1 MARIPIAKPLIGPE
15 ELEAVR
21 RPLESGWVVQGPEVQ
36 AFEDKVRA
44 YTGASFAV
52 AASSGTTALH
62 VALAALG
69 VEPGDE
75 VIVPAFTWVSTAN
88 VVHHLGGVAVFCD
101 IDLATFNLDPEHLEG
116 LVSERTVGVVPV
128 HLFGLPAP
136 MDEVLA
142 FAQRHGIWVL
152 EDCACSLGAWIG
164 DVHTGLL
171 GDLGCL
177 SFHPRKSVTTGEGGM
192 VFTDDAELAARSRS
206 LCDHGAATAP
216 EENGSGHAFLL
227 SDYDGL
233 GFNFRLTDIQGAVG
247 SVQMDRLEGVLA
259 GRRAVAARYT
269 EALAGVDWLAT
280 PSVPEGVTH
289 GWQAYVCLYR
299 PEEPSLA
306 NVRELQRAPQRA
318 DVPARRARRRNPA
331 GHARAGAHAALPRAL
346 RRPARGL
353 PERGA
358 CRPALDR
365 AAALSAADGRGAG
378 DRRAGTSRR
387 RGPRTPPGWS

>member
-36 AFEDKVRA
+36 AFERKVCA
-44 YTGASFAV
+44 YTGAAHAV
-52 AASSGTTALH
+52 ATSSGTTALH

-69 VEPGDE
+69 LEPGDE

-88 VVHHLGGVAVFCD
+88 VVHHLDGTAVFCD
-101 IDLATFNLDPEHLEG
+101 IDLRTFNLDPAHLES
-116 LVSERTVGVVPV
+116 LVTERTVGVVPV

-142 FAQRHGIWVL
+142 FARRHGLWVL
-152 EDCACSLGAWIG
+152 EDCACSLGAWVG
-164 DVHTGLL
+164 DTHTGLL

-192 VFTDDAELAARSRS
+192 VFTDDEALAARSRS
-206 LCDHGAATAP
+206 LCDHGAAAAA

-247 SVQMDRLEGVLA
+247 SAQMDRIDDVLA
-259 GRRAVAARYT
+259 GRRAVAARYS
-269 EALAGVDWLAT
+269 EALDGVEWLAT
-280 PSVPEGVTH
+280 PTVPEGVTH

-306 NVRELQRAPQRA
+306 NVRDLNE
-318 DVPARRARRRNPA
+318 RRNA
-331 GHARAGAHAALPRAL
+331 LMTRLEEQGIATRQGTHAPVLTRLYRERYGVRPESFPNAVLADRLSIALPLFPQLTADEQATVVEAL
-346 RRPARGL
+346 VG
-353 PERGA
+353 
-358 CRPALDR
+358 
-365 AAALSAADGRGAG
+365 AAA
-378 DRRAGTSRR
+378 
-387 RGPRTPPGWS
+387 